1 MPLNDHGSCCLG
13 RYGLLV
19 WPCTLDVCVYLGRNG
34 SSGYLTTWAPVVL
47 YLGPSDGFLVT

>member
-19 WPCTLDVCVYLGRNG
+19 WPCTLDVCVYSGRNG